1 MTIKKNHGEAISK
14 FEKLQN
20 RFKKYGM
27 FIKAWG
33 LLAVAKDDDPYGH
46 RGYIINNK
54 DSIEEIESFLEGYEF
69 GREDATKLEAV
80 NAGLVETLERH
91 IEFLGDIPTISD
103 DKLFL
108 FAEALKEE
116 AIETLTKARSES

>member
-1 MTIKKNHGEAISK
+1 MKKNHGEAISK
-14 FEKLQN
+14 FEELQN

-46 RGYIINNK
+46 SGYIINNK

-69 GREDATKLEAV
+69 GREDATKLEAI
-80 NAGLVETLERH
+80 NAELAETIERH

-103 DKLFL
+103 DELFL
-108 FAEALKEE
+108 HAEGLKQE
-116 AIETLTKARSES
+116 AIETLANVRRKS